1 MAEVRSCQ
9 HIKSDG
15 IQCGS
20 LALRDRRYCYY
31 HNKSREYEI
40 ARRRGRRSQ
49 LRHVNIPDLE
59 NPNAIQGALGE
70 VIRLM
75 LTDQIDVR
83 KAGLVIY
90 ALQTAAKN
98 LDQLFFDEVPPDELS
113 PEEMSAMP

>member
-1 MAEVRSCQ
+1 MVEVRSCQ

-15 IQCGS
+15 IRCGS
-20 LALRDRRYCYY
+20 PALRDRRYCYY
-31 HNKSREYEI
+31 HNKTREYEI
-40 ARRRGRRSQ
+40 ARRRGRRSEM
-49 LRHVNIPDLE
+49 RVTIPDLE

-83 KAGLVIY
+83 KAGLAIY

-98 LDQLFFDEVPPDELS
+98 LGQMFFDEVPPDDVL
-113 PEEMSAMP
+113 PEEMCAEL